1 MEVKQDPR
9 IVLNAQDINEIFRT
23 LGGKSIEM
31 DDGRLVSF
39 EIEMRHARNEDSVFA
54 NEMISHV
61 LKDAGTD
68 EVTEAIITAVR
79 ASDSQWTSNEVEGLV
94 ARLNEKFGTGL
105 DSSDFMMQET
115 FQKGSREEPWSRE
128 DVDDAVLDEVPT
140 EEELEQELENLD
152 GVEDAE
158 VQDTDEEMDSIIDD
172 ALSEAEEEEED
183 EEPSML
189 DQFDPS
195 DEVKQETAITLAQQ
209 MGFTDELSMEVADVL
224 RQNGLLKENE

>member
-9 IVLNAQDINEIFRT
+9 VILNAQDINEIFRT

-39 EIEMRHARNEDSVFA
+39 EIEMRHARDEDSVFA

-68 EVTEAIITAVR
+68 EVTDAIIQAVR
-79 ASDSQWTSNEVEGLV
+79 SSNSQWTSNEVEGLV

-105 DSSDFMMQET
+105 DSADFMMQET
-115 FQKGSREEPWSRE
+115 FQRGSREEPWSRE
-128 DVDDAVLDEVPT
+128 DVDDAVLEDVPT
-140 EEELEQELENLD
+140 EEELEQELENLE

-158 VQDTDEEMDSIIDD
+158 VQDTAEDAQSIVEDAIDEASGDD
-172 ALSEAEEEEED
+172 EEEEVD
-183 EEPSML
+183 SML

-195 DEVKQETAITLAQQ
+195 DGVKQEAALEIQKL
-209 MGFTDELSMEVADVL
+209 GYDEKESLHIADHL
-224 RQNGLLKENE
+224 RTVGLLEEDE

>member
-39 EIEMRHARNEDSVFA
+39 EIEMRHARDEDSVFA
-54 NEMISHV
+54 NEMVSHV

-128 DVDDAVLDEVPT
+128 DVDDAVLDEVPS
-140 EEELEQELENLD
+140 EEELEQELENLE

-158 VQDTDEEMDSIIDD
+158 VQDTDEGMDSIIDD
-172 ALSEAEEEEED
+172 ALSEAEEEED

-195 DEVKQETAITLAQQ
+195 DEVKQETAITLAQE